1 MCACMCI
8 GGLVC
13 KCVHVCV
20 HACVYVH
27 ACVCV
32 CVCAHVH
39 MCVCNSKLMLGV
51 MPSFITLYIKHQ
63 GRASHLKL

>member
-1 MCACMCI
+1 MLACVLVDLCASVCMC
-8 GGLVC
+8 VC
-13 KCVHVCV
+13 MHVCMCM
-20 HACVYVH
+20 H
-27 ACVCV
+27 VCV